1 MKKKQSKLTK
11 NIGDFFKQYQRKSQR
26 GVEPNDRSYDRKV
39 EKKVKALPPE
49 ELSNLMHDD
58 SDVEVPKEVDD
69 KWFSNE
75 SIDGVSFKL
84 NDSVSVIAGPHAGKS
99 GTVISLNRLI
109 PEPEYLVE
117 LGSGAGDIKAFQSN
131 LRKLDDESMK
141 KQDQ

>member
-1 MKKKQSKLTK
+1 MKKKQNKLTK
-11 NIGDFFKQYQRKSQR
+11 NIGDFFKAYQRKAQR
-26 GVEPNDRSYDRKV
+26 GVEPNDRHYDRKV

-58 SDVEVPKEVDD
+58 VGVEVPKEIDD
-69 KWFSNE
+69 KWFSSE
-75 SIDGVSFKL
+75 LIDGVSFKL

-99 GTVISLNRLI
+99 GAVISLNRLI

-117 LGSGAGDIKAFQSN
+117 LGSGSGDIKAFQSN

-141 KQDQ
+141 K